1 MIGRVVVFA
10 LAAAAAGAGCKK
22 ESKREVG
29 LAARDGGPPVVV
41 VESPVEGGPLGP
53 LEREAEPNDERD
65 RAKPVPV
72 PGGVEGGLDRADDI
86 DFYRIEAGPARIAAV
101 RLRGPTAEEGGADLV
116 LELYDADGKSLARS
130 DRGPAGTLEA
140 LPNIPLAQG
149 AAYYA
154 SVSQFVKK
162 SKKKKA
168 ATADAGPATGPSYQ
182 LTFEPLRPGADE
194 EQEPNEDAKEARPML
209 LAEEKTG
216 FLGWGKDVDLWRL
229 DVTGFKGGYVLDLAI
244 DGVEG
249 IALAADI
256 LAADGR
262 VLVARKGQKDRSLLV
277 RGLLPE
283 MGAQAYT
290 ARVSGSRSN
299 PEQAYRIRSSSR
311 SLVNTDEAEPNDD
324 AERAVAA
331 GPLGDG
337 VTGERRG
344 FLDGGDTD
352 VYKFEA
358 GREAVGFTVAVEPP
372 AGVDAVLRV
381 LGPSGA
387 EIASADNGKAGTREE
402 IAGLTVARGEARFVV
417 VTGTAQGD
425 EPDGYLLRWNAAVN
439 LPPSGSPGAPPA
451 APGAP
456 PPPPTDEP
464 PVDDPYGE

>member
-1 MIGRVVVFA
+1 VIGRVVVFA

-41 VESPVEGGPLGP
+41 VESPVEGGPVGP
-53 LEREAEPNDERD
+53 LEREAEPNDQRD
-65 RAKPVPV
+65 RAKAVPV
-72 PGGVEGGLDRADDI
+72 PGGVEGSLDRTDDI

-116 LELYDADGKSLARS
+116 LELYDGDGKSLARS

-140 LPNIPLAQG
+140 LPNFPLAQG

-162 SKKKKA
+162 GKRKKKKA
-168 ATADAGPATGPSYQ
+168 ATADAGPAAGPSYQ
-182 LTFEPLRPGADE
+182 LTIEPLRPGTDE
-194 EQEPNEDAKEARPML
+194 EQEPNEEAVQARPIL

-216 FLGWGKDVDLWRL
+216 FLGWGKDVDQWKL
-229 DVTGFKGGYVLDLAI
+229 DVTGFKGGYVLDLSV

-249 IALAADI
+249 IALAVDV

-283 MGAQAYT
+283 MGAQVYT

-311 SLVNTDEAEPNDD
+311 SLVDTDEAEPNDD
-324 AERAVAA
+324 AEHAVAA

-352 VYKFEA
+352 VYRFEA

-372 AGVDAVLRV
+372 AGADVVLRV

-387 EIASADNGKAGTREE
+387 EIASADNGKAGQREE
-402 IAGLTVARGEARFVV
+402 IAGLSVGRGETRFVV

-425 EPDGYLLRWNAAVN
+425 EPDGYLLRWNAAVD
-439 LPPSGSPGAPPA
+439 LPPSGPGQPPA
-451 APGAP
+451 APPDDP
-456 PPPPTDEP
+456 PPI
-464 PVDDPYGE
+464 DDPYGE